1 MNRGVVIHH
10 PASTR
15 TPVHLPDIMDA
26 VRRESLPDSLARALK
41 RMIDR
46 EGFEP
51 GYRLPTIQD
60 MARRFEVGAPTIRE
74 ALRRL
79 QAVGIVEIRHG
90 SGVYV
95 AERHDALFLTNPVA
109 ERKPSRRAM
118 LDLIETRLALEVSAI
133 GPAAETV
140 TDEQIGEMEALLA
153 RAATLLDGQHD
164 EELSRVNM
172 AFHLLIAK
180 ASGNTVTHQVLE
192 LLSGLFRVEQYAI
205 LDIHGSRGQDHREH
219 AGILEA
225 LKARNKSLAVRRMR
239 VHLHGVRRVLQAQN
253 ADSINAALNGND
265 NGKA

>member
-1 MNRGVVIHH
+1 
-10 PASTR
+10 
-15 TPVHLPDIMDA
+15 
-26 VRRESLPDSLARALK
+26 
-41 RMIDR
+41 
-46 EGFEP
+46 
-51 GYRLPTIQD
+51 
-60 MARRFEVGAPTIRE
+60 
-74 ALRRL
+74 
-79 QAVGIVEIRHG
+79 
-90 SGVYV
+90 
-95 AERHDALFLTNPVA
+95 NPVA

-133 GPAAETV
+133 GPAAESV
-140 TDEQIGEMEALLA
+140 TDEQIGEMEALLT

-192 LLSGLFRVEQYAI
+192 LLSGLFRAEQNAI

-219 AGILEA
+219 GGILEA
-225 LKARNKSLAVRRMR
+225 LRARNKSLAVRRMR
-239 VHLHGVRRVLQAQN
+239 AHLLGVRRVLQAQD